1 MSRAKQYFHINS
13 KLNLIAGSGG
23 TIDYSGQIE
32 SAINAEHPE
41 SLANNSRSN
50 SVVCFNQQLAQPVVA
65 TTAGTNNVVSRLDT
79 EEVDS
84 SPARDTR
91 SSSFQSDSF
100 ASTPSITESQ
110 QSLTL
115 NRINYEVVEQPVASA
130 QDLNRS
136 YNLQP
141 GTNQLEQGMSSRLLM
156 RERQQ
161 QSGECIPHFTQDAGL
176 IPTAS
181 AENEC
186 FPS

>member
-1 MSRAKQYFHINS
+1 MSRAKKYFHINS
-13 KLNLIAGSGG
+13 KLNLITGSGG
-23 TIDYSGQIE
+23 AIDNSGQIE

-41 SLANNSRSN
+41 SLANNYRSN

-65 TTAGTNNVVSRLDT
+65 TTAGTNTVVSGLDT

-91 SSSFQSDSF
+91 SSSFQSDSS
-100 ASTPSITESQ
+100 APTPPITESQ

-115 NRINYEVVEQPVASA
+115 NHINYEVVEQPVASA

-136 YNLQP
+136 YDLQP

-156 RERQQ
+156 RAR
-161 QSGECIPHFTQDAGL
+161 
-176 IPTAS
+176 
-181 AENEC
+181 
-186 FPS
+186 